1 MDSLGQIFT
10 SAEGLSNDL
19 LLRSR
24 ALTSTVEHVTLKID
38 QRPYQIFDVG
48 GSRSERNKWTQC
60 IKNVDALIFV
70 APLTGYCQPL
80 VEDPE
85 MVRFPCNI
93 EIKDELLTNG
103 LGEPNARVTGSLQT
117 SHRA

>member
-10 SAEGLSNDL
+10 SAQGLSNDL

-38 QRPYQIFDVG
+38 QRPCQIFDVG
-48 GSRSERNKWTQC
+48 GSRSERDKWTQC
-60 IKNVDALIFV
+60 IKDVDALIFV

-85 MVRFPCNI
+85 MVRFPCTI

-117 SHRA
+117 NYCA